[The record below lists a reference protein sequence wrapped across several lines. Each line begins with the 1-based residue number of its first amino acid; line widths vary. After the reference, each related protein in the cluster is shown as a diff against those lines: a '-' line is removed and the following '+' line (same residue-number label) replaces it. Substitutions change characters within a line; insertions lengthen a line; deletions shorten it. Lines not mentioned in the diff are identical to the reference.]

1 MSYLAGKLVIEVREG
16 APNNAMPDEAQV
28 GRVKQIRLGSGRDS
42 RLYPYIA
49 PQAYRRWLRDTLTA
63 GSEAS
68 PVFRSGSGAKQQAY
82 TAGEP
87 HRYIDDDLFGYMRAL
102 KGVPQEQQTYR
113 DSVLSVGTLRA
124 VCPARP
130 TEDFGTMS
138 RGFAADENPVIHR
151 HEFYTADMA
160 ADLLIDVAHIGVFT
174 LGGAGHRRSLTDE
187 QVREALEEGARR
199 GRFRGIDA
207 VALPLQARRERLAK
221 LLAAMASVRGGAKQA
236 LHYGDR
242 TPALLVLVPMRGGI
256 SPLGRVVADR
266 GGTTEV
272 RAEVLRAELD
282 GWAEELLGPVW
293 LGWAPGYLAD
303 QRDRVAAGLADLVE
317 AGRVV
322 LDHPRTLLLTLAKE
336 VHAGEHDDWFTDPVW
351 AA

>member
-16 APNNAMPDEAQV
+16 APNNGLTDDGGVA
-28 GRVKQIRLGSGRDS
+28 RVKQIRLGAGRET

-63 GSEAS
+63 GTEAS
-68 PVFRSGSGAKQQAY
+68 PVIRSGSGAKQQAY

-87 HRYIDDDLFGYMRAL
+87 HRYIDDDLFGYMRAI
-102 KGVPQEQQTYR
+102 KDNETQR
-113 DSVLSVGTLRA
+113 DSVLSVGPLRA
-124 VCPARP
+124 VSPARP

-138 RGFAADENPVIHR
+138 RGFDADERPVLHR

-187 QVREALEEGARR
+187 QVGQALAEGASKL
-199 GRFRGIDA
+199 RFRGIDA
-207 VALPLQARRERLAK
+207 VALPLETRRERLAG
-221 LLAAMASVRGGAKQA
+221 LLEAMASVRGGAKQA

-242 TPALLVLVPMRGGI
+242 TPALLVLVPMGGGI

-266 GGTTEV
+266 AGATEV
-272 RAEVLRAELD
+272 RAEVLRAELV
-282 GWAEELLGPVW
+282 GWAEEVLGPVW
-293 LGWAPGYLAD
+293 VGWAPGYLAG
-303 QRDRVAAGLADLVE
+303 QRDRVAAELADLVND
-317 AGRVV
+317 GRVV
-322 LDHPRTLLLTLAKE
+322 LDHPRTLLLGLAKE
-336 VHAGEHDDWFTDPVW
+336 VRAGEHDNWFSDPVW
-351 AA
+351 AP

>member
-16 APNNAMPDEAQV
+16 APNNGLTDDGGV

-63 GSEAS
+63 GTEAS
-68 PVFRSGSGAKQQAY
+68 PVIRSGSGAKQQAY
-82 TAGEP
+82 TVGEP
-87 HRYIDDDLFGYMRAL
+87 HRYVDDDLFGYMRAI
-102 KGVPQEQQTYR
+102 KDKETQR

-124 VCPARP
+124 VSPARP

-138 RGFAADENPVIHR
+138 RGFSADERPVLHR

-160 ADLLIDVAHIGVFT
+160 TDLLIDVAHIGVFT

-187 QVREALEEGARR
+187 QVVEALAGGASKV
-199 GRFRGIDA
+199 RFRGIDA
-207 VALPLQARRERLAK
+207 VALPLETRRERLAG
-221 LLAAMASVRGGAKQA
+221 LLGAMASVRGGAKQA

-256 SPLGRVVADR
+256 SPLGRVVADS

-272 RAEVLRAELD
+272 RADVLRAELD
-282 GWAEELLGPVW
+282 GWAEETLGPVW
-293 LGWAPGYLAD
+293 VGWAPGYLAG
-303 QRDRVAAGLADLVE
+303 QRDRVAADLADLVKD
-317 AGRVV
+317 GRVV
-322 LDHPRTLLLTLAKE
+322 LDHPRTLLLALAKE
-336 VHAGEHDDWFTDPVW
+336 IRAGEHDDWFTDPVW
-351 AA
+351 AS